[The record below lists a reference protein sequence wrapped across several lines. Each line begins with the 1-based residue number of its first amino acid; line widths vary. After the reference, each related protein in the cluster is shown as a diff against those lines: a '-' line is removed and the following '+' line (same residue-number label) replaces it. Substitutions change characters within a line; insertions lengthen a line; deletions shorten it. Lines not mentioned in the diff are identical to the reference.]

1 VIDLSPLLA
10 IGLLMVRPGTLILGA
25 PSFGGMYAPTQVKV
39 ALVVFI
45 GIALMPFASVPRA
58 DSTVSLVLIVGREM
72 AIGLALG
79 LAVNAIVA
87 AAEMAGQLA
96 GLQIGL
102 SYSAIIDPSSG
113 VRNNV
118 VGSLYGMMATIV
130 FLVGNVHHAFLRAL
144 GQSYEALPIGAGHI
158 GESLPQAV
166 MALLGLVFSFA
177 LRIAAPIIVV
187 LVVTEIGLGLIAR
200 AAPALSIW
208 HVAPPL
214 KLWIGLAL
222 VGALA
227 PAVVGVLSGS
237 LGSVLQLGVRFA
249 ETFR

>member
-45 GIALMPFASVPRA
+45 GIAVMPLAEVPRA
-58 DSTVSLVLIVGREM
+58 DSSVSLVLIVGREM
-72 AIGLALG
+72 AIGLAMG
-79 LAVNAIVA
+79 LAVNALIA

-96 GLQIGL
+96 GFQIGL

-118 VGSLYGMMATIV
+118 VGSLYGMIATII

-144 GQSYEALPIGAGHI
+144 GRSYEALPIGSGHI
-158 GESLPQAV
+158 GEALPQSI
-166 MALLGLVFSFA
+166 MALLGLVFSFG
-177 LRIAAPIIVV
+177 LRIAAPIIIV
-187 LVVTEIGLGLIAR
+187 LLVTELGLGLIAR
-200 AAPALSIW
+200 AAPSLNIAL
-208 HVAPPL
+208 VGGPL

-227 PAVVGVLSGS
+227 PAVVGVLAGS
-237 LGSVLQLGVRFA
+237 LGNVLQLGVRFA
-249 ETFR
+249 EVFR

>member
-45 GIALMPFASVPRA
+45 GIALMPLAQVPRA

-72 AIGLALG
+72 AIGLAMG
-79 LAVNAIVA
+79 LAVNALVA

-96 GLQIGL
+96 GFQIGL
-102 SYSAIIDPSSG
+102 SYSAIIDPASG

-118 VGSLYGMMATIV
+118 VGSIYGMIATII

-144 GQSYEALPIGAGHI
+144 GRSYEVLPIGPGHI
-158 GESLPQAV
+158 SDGLPQSI
-166 MALLGLVFSFA
+166 MALLGVVFSVG
-177 LRIAAPIIVV
+177 LRIAAPIVIV
-187 LVVTEIGLGLIAR
+187 LVITEIGLGLIAR

-208 HVAPPL
+208 HVGGPL

-222 VGALA
+222 VGALV
-227 PAVVGVLSGS
+227 PAVVGVLSGA
-237 LGSVLQLGVRFA
+237 LGQMLQLGVRFA
-249 ETFR
+249 EVFR